1 MDLNIAVDVYA
12 DQQDLIKHVL
22 DRAVEFGFETVA
34 LNTIVDSSKLSGK
47 NISIPE
53 PKLIDFKAEGAKHFR
68 VLNRITAVIE
78 ESIHS
83 HHFLKSPITKK
94 YDIVALQPVG
104 EKMLQHVCSLTDFD
118 IISLNLTESLGYNL
132 KRTTVGLAT
141 DKGIC
146 FEITYAPCLRDQ
158 TSRRMVISNAQ
169 LLVDVLKGRH
179 IFISSGACKPLEL
192 RSVLDV
198 INLGLLFGF
207 QKNTAESAVRKL
219 GKLVL
224 KHAHTRNETG
234 CGYVSLTGIHKL
246 PKQQGWIVHACKV
259 PKLSEI
265 SSNSQKRTVDQ
276 VIYTEEDTANKR
288 VKMENE

>member
-1 MDLNIAVDVYA
+1 MDLNITVDVYS
-12 DQQDLIKHVL
+12 DRQDLIKCVL

-47 NISIPE
+47 NLSIPE
-53 PKLIDFKAEGAKHFR
+53 PKLIYFKADGAKHFR
-68 VLNRITAVIE
+68 VLNRITAIIE
-78 ESIHS
+78 EGIHS
-83 HHFLKSPITKK
+83 HHFLKSPVVKK

-118 IISLNLTESLGYNL
+118 IISLNLAENLGFNL

-146 FEITYAPCLRDQ
+146 FEITYAPCLMDQ
-158 TSRRMVISNAQ
+158 TSRRMVISNSQ
-169 LLVDVLKGRH
+169 LLVDVLKGRN
-179 IFISSGACKPLEL
+179 IIISSGTDRPMGL

-207 QKNTAESAVRKL
+207 QKNQAESSVRKV
-219 GKLVL
+219 GNLVL
-224 KHAHTRNETG
+224 KHARTRNETG
-234 CGYVSLTGIHKL
+234 CGYASLTGIQKL

-265 SSNSQKRTVDQ
+265 ATTSQKRTVEEVSD
-276 VIYTEEDTANKR
+276 TEENDLNKR
-288 VKMENE
+288 VK